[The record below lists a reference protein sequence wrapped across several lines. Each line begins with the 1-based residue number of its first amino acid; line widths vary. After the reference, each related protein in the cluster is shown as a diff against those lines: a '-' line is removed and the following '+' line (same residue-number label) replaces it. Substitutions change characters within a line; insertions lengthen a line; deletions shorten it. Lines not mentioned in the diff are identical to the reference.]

1 MNKLLQL
8 LQDSLNDE
16 WEAHSIYS
24 IQAAKLRG
32 LHRDPIGDHFQ
43 EHADDEK
50 GHAERLTIHL
60 FSHGVE
66 PDITVPEIKVE
77 SDLPTML
84 ERDLKDE
91 MGAIDRYDEIIKI
104 CEQNDQI
111 KDTRILIEDILLKE
125 IEHQDELAML
135 LEDEAPERAQEYQ
148 KISEK
153 IKKKILLSKLIK

>member
-1 MNKLLQL
+1 
-8 LQDSLNDE
+8 
-16 WEAHSIYS
+16 
-24 IQAAKLRG
+24 
-32 LHRDPIGDHFQ
+32 
-43 EHADDEK
+43 
-50 GHAERLTIHL
+50 
-60 FSHGVE
+60 
-66 PDITVPEIKVE
+66 
-77 SDLPTML
+77 ML

-104 CEQNDQI
+104 CEENNQI

-153 IKKKILLSKLIK
+153 IKKKILLSRLIR